1 MNRLYASGLIPQ
13 THQLPETPSFPEK
26 QYSIVDF
33 GAIGDGLTMN
43 TEAVNRAIETCFSE
57 GGGTVNIPPGIWLT
71 GPIQLKSGINLHAQQ
86 GALVLFSRNFDDY
99 PLIPTSYEG
108 IRTVRCM
115 SNIYGEN
122 LTDVAITGKGIF
134 DGSGDAWRP
143 VKRMKMTENQWK
155 ALTSSGWTDPSNL
168 MWWPTE
174 RAIRG
179 ASTAKRLIAE
189 GVLQTDAFE
198 EARDFLRP
206 TLLQL
211 DRCRRVLLDGP
222 TFQNSPSWCL
232 HPWLCE
238 HVTIRNVSVKNPWYS
253 QNGDGLDLDSCRYV
267 EVSDSQFDVGDDAIC
282 IKSGKDADGR
292 ELGVPCEDISIRG
305 CVVYHGHGGFVI
317 GSEMS
322 GGVRNVSIS
331 DCLFIGTD
339 TGLRFKSARGRGGI
353 VEKIR
358 IRNIRMTDI
367 PKDAI
372 TFSMFYSHGGTDQ
385 PAAQKVTEKT
395 PAFRDFLIEHIQCT
409 SAHQA
414 IGMKGL
420 PEMPIENIRFEHID
434 INAKKG
440 ISLENV
446 RDVHFTDVS
455 VTPVQG
461 PLFSLQACSG
471 IRIERTKRPGTGQL
485 YMEAGGAGTSDIE
498 IRGIAGEA
506 YEVNCA
512 LETDASQIRIYPE
525 EDRGSNDEA

>member
-1 MNRLYASGLIPQ
+1 MITYGEVTL
-13 THQLPETPSFPEK
+13 ETPTFPEK
-26 QYSIVDF
+26 QYSIADF
-33 GAIGDGLTMN
+33 GAVGDGFTMN
-43 TEAVNRAIETCFSE
+43 TEAVNRAIETCSTE
-57 GGGTVNIPPGIWLT
+57 GGGTVLIPPGIWRT
-71 GPIQLKSGINLHAQQ
+71 GPIRLQSGVNLHAQQ

-115 SNIYGEN
+115 SNLYGEN

-155 ALTSSGWTDPSNL
+155 ALTSSGGVTDPAGR
-168 MWWPTE
+168 MWWPSE
-174 RAIRG
+174 GAMLG
-179 ASTAKRLIAE
+179 ASAAKRLLAE
-189 GVLQTDAFE
+189 GVLKTDAFE

-292 ELGVPCEDISIRG
+292 ELGVPCQDIGIRD

-322 GGVRNVSIS
+322 GGVRNVSIT

-339 TGLRFKSARGRGGI
+339 SGLRFKSARGRGGA
-353 VEKIR
+353 VENIR
-358 IRNIRMTDI
+358 IRNIRMTGI
-367 PKDAI
+367 SKAAI
-372 TFSMFYSHGGTDQ
+372 TFSMFYSHGGSDQ
-385 PAAQKVTEKT
+385 PAAEQVSEKT
-395 PAFRDFLIEHIQCT
+395 PIFRDFLIEHIQCT

-414 IGMKGL
+414 IDMKGL
-420 PEMPIENIRFEHID
+420 PEMPIENIRFEHIN

-446 RDVHFTDVS
+446 RDVRFSDVS
-455 VTPVQG
+455 VNPIQG
-461 PLFSLQACSG
+461 PLFTVKACSD
-471 IRIERTKRPGTGQL
+471 IRIERTKSPGSGQM
-485 YMEAGGAGTSDIE
+485 YMEAGGAGTSGIE
-498 IRGIAGEA
+498 IRGMAGETC
-506 YEVNCA
+506 EVHCA
-512 LETDASQIRIYPE
+512 PETDAAQIRIDSE
-525 EDRGSNDEA
+525 RGSESNDN

>member
-1 MNRLYASGLIPQ
+1 MNRLSASGPSPQ
-13 THQLPETPSFPEK
+13 THQPLETPSFPEK
-26 QYSIVDF
+26 PYSIVDF

-43 TEAVNRAIETCFSE
+43 TEAVNRAIEACSSE
-57 GGGTVNIPPGIWLT
+57 GGGTVHIPPGIWLT
-71 GPIQLKSGINLHAQQ
+71 GPIQLQSGVNLHAQQ

-99 PLIPTSYEG
+99 PLIHTSYEG

-115 SNIYGEN
+115 PNIYGKD
-122 LTDVAITGKGIF
+122 LTDVAITGKGVF

-143 VKRMKMTENQWK
+143 VKRMKMTEHQWK
-155 ALTSSGWTDPSNL
+155 ALTSSSGVTDPSGR
-168 MWWPTE
+168 MWWPSE
-174 RAIRG
+174 RAIQG
-179 ASTAKRLIAE
+179 AGAVKRLLAE
-189 GVLQTDAFE
+189 GVLQLEAFE

-222 TFQNSPSWCL
+222 IFQNSPSWCL

-238 HVTIRNVSVKNPWYS
+238 HVTIRNITVKNPWFS

-292 ELGVPCEDISIRG
+292 QLGVPCEDISIRD

-322 GGVRNVSIS
+322 GDVRNVSIS

-339 TGLRFKSARGRGGI
+339 TGLRFKSARGRGGV

-358 IRNIRMTDI
+358 IRNIRMTGI

-372 TFSMFYSHGGTDQ
+372 TFSMFYSHEGPDH
-385 PAAQKVTEKT
+385 PAFKTVSEKT
-395 PAFRDFLIEHIQCT
+395 PVFRDFLIEHIQCT

-414 IGMKGL
+414 IEMKGL
-420 PEMPIENIRFEHID
+420 PEMPVENIRFGHVNIK
-434 INAKKG
+434 AKKG

-446 RDVHFTDVS
+446 RDVCFTDVS
-455 VTPVQG
+455 ITPAQG

-471 IRIERTKRPGTGQL
+471 IRIERTKRPDTGQL
-485 YMEAGGAGTSDIE
+485 YMEAGGAGTSDIV
-498 IRGIAGEA
+498 IRGSAGEV
-506 YEVNCA
+506 YEVKCA
-512 LETDASQIRIYPE
+512 PETDISQVRILTE
-525 EDRGSNDEA
+525 EVLGSNDA